1 MTTKTARWSRRMKVV
16 SAVCGCLLVAAGAYA
31 ATNWVVGLNSGS
43 SGEGQS
49 ATISNLSITAVA
61 APAAGNL
68 LFPGGSGDVVVTI
81 ANPNS
86 FPVTIT
92 AVNLPANTVQ
102 AGGFTSNTLGT
113 AQIGCSTTTSAVT
126 WNFATGTSGTSHTL
140 TTPLTVGASAAAN
153 NPLVVTLTSD
163 ALDGDD
169 IAGGVRQLVLLHAV
183 PDRHHG
189 DRWRRHVDHEPG
201 HRRLDQ
207 LVLLVAPERTERQ
220 RRGEPTHAT
229 WRSSRRC
236 PAHHS
241 SRPARLVR
249 HGLGRGQLGRPRRH
263 GELGRG
269 TRWRVADNTDGDIG
283 LRRPG
288 QQQDRHGELG
298 GDHACDDLRRVPV
311 EHLGDGDLHAADE
324 RVDHVVDQ
332 HGAGHR

>member
-1 MTTKTARWSRRMKVV
+1 MEIVEGMTTKTARWSRRMKVV

-61 APAAGNL
+61 TPAAGNL

-81 ANPNS
+81 TNPNS

-163 ALDGDD
+163 ALMATTSPAACANSFFSMPSLTGTT
-169 IAGGVRQLVLLHAV
+169 ATGGA
-183 PDRHHG
+183 
-189 DRWRRHVDHEPG
+189 
-201 HRRLDQ
+201 
-207 LVLLVAPERTERQ
+207 
-220 RRGEPTHAT
+220 AT
-229 WRSSRRC
+229 STTS
-236 PAHHS
+236 PA
-241 SRPARLVR
+241 
-249 HGLGRGQLGRPRRH
+249 
-263 GELGRG
+263 
-269 TRWRVADNTDGDIG
+269 TD
-283 LRRPG
+283 
-288 QQQDRHGELG
+288 
-298 GDHACDDLRRVPV
+298 AWTS
-311 EHLGDGDLHAADE
+311 
-324 RVDHVVDQ
+324 
-332 HGAGHR
+332 